1 VEQGDSRGGEGSGGA
16 RHELMEEEEG
26 VEGEGMDNN
35 NKKMSSKPSNWF
47 LESVVSFQET

>member
-1 VEQGDSRGGEGSGGA
+1 
-16 RHELMEEEEG
+16 MEEEEG

-47 LESVVSFQET
+47 LESVVSFQETWRFATAVADGAVCHWCQ